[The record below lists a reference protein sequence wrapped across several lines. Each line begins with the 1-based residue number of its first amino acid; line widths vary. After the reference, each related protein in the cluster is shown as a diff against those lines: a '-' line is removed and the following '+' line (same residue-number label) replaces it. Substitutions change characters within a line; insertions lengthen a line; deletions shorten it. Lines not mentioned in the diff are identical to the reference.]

1 MITVYFVIYFLF
13 FNKQICVRFF
23 SEIATS
29 TTGISTK
36 SLASSLKENS
46 KTYLFPSSVVKGI
59 FTSKSTVL
67 NLYVFFF
74 FVLSFLYLLFSLQ
87 FLSAQAAAE
96 CQ

>member
-74 FVLSFLYLLFSLQ
+74 FVLSFLYLLFSL
-87 FLSAQAAAE
+87 
-96 CQ
+96 